1 MLKIRL
7 QRIGRRNRSAFRI
20 VVIEHTRAP
29 KSGDYIERVG
39 SWDPNN
45 DNVVLLEDKIKHW
58 LSKGAQP
65 TDTVYNLLVKNNII
79 EGKAKNVLPKKTP
92 IQKEGEQEASEE
104 SPEKAETENEA
115 NKQATTEES
124 ADNASEEQTES
135 KEEVQEEKEEKTEEN
150 TDNSESE
157 AEDKKEE

>member
-58 LSKGAQP
+58 LLKGAQP
-65 TDTVYNLLVKNNII
+65 TDTVYNLLVKNNVI

-115 NKQATTEES
+115 SKQATTEES
-124 ADNASEEQTES
+124 STDNTSEEQAES
-135 KEEVQEEKEEKTEEN
+135 KEETQEEKTKES
-150 TDNSESE
+150 TDNPESE

>member
-39 SWDPNN
+39 SWDPNS
-45 DNVVLLEDKIKHW
+45 DNVVLLEDKIKYW

-104 SPEKAETENEA
+104 SPEKAETEGETSE
-115 NKQATTEES
+115 QATTEES
-124 ADNASEEQTES
+124 PANNASEEQTES
-135 KEEVQEEKEEKTEEN
+135 KEETQEEKTEEN
-150 TDNSESE
+150 TDNPETE

>member
-115 NKQATTEES
+115 NKQATTEGL
-124 ADNASEEQTES
+124 ADNTSEEQAES
-135 KEEVQEEKEEKTEEN
+135 KEEDQEEKTEDS
-150 TDNSESE
+150 TDNSEPE